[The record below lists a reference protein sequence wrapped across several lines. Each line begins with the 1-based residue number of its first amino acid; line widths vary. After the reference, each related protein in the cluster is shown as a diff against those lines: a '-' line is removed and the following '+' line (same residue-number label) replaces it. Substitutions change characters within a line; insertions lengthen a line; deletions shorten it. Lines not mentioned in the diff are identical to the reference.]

1 MKVPVEAEV
10 LNFLGAGV
18 VHGFEPLDLSALE
31 IHLNAR
37 LFHILESL
45 YTAYSLLKQG

>member
-18 VHGFEPLDLSALE
+18 VRGFEPPDLSALE

-37 LFHILESL
+37 LFTSWSLSILFIL
-45 YTAYSLLKQG
+45 Y